1 MSLRVSWVEVRRG
14 STTDRREVVLIP
26 LAGTTVRSGTPDACL
41 NTFAPFLVVCVVV
54 ACRVV
59 GHEGRLGAVGWILA
73 GRVVIQERSATA
85 ATASFFTRFVC
96 LVTPGW

>member
-1 MSLRVSWVEVRRG
+1 MSLPVACVRRG
-14 STTDRREVVLIP
+14 P

-73 GRVVIQERSATA
+73 VRVVNDVIVTAT

-96 LVTPGW
+96 LVTPGPHGTS